1 MAKNM
6 KQNFVLQTHF
16 FGVLLPDELDSE
28 IEESRRYMN
37 GAFGCKSGHRT
48 PLHVT
53 LVPPFHLSD
62 EFSTADIVSALE
74 SRIAPISESLRF
86 SARVE
91 GFGAFGERT
100 VFARVL
106 PSEAWLRIR
115 DAVLHAVLEKCPHC
129 TKKDTRPFQPHITI
143 ANRDIPAGATAKA
156 LIVLND
162 TALRADFPA
171 DNIAVFERENGLW
184 RTAVVIEL

>member
-1 MAKNM
+1 MESMLSSFCHVVSIQPK
-6 KQNFVLQTHF
+6 FVMFQATRVRVKSGEDARRLTEE
-16 FGVLLPDELDSE
+16 V
-28 IEESRRYMN
+28 ESREFN
-37 GAFGCKSGHRT
+37 GK
-48 PLHVT
+48 
-53 LVPPFHLSD
+53 
-62 EFSTADIVSALE
+62 
-74 SRIAPISESLRF
+74 RF